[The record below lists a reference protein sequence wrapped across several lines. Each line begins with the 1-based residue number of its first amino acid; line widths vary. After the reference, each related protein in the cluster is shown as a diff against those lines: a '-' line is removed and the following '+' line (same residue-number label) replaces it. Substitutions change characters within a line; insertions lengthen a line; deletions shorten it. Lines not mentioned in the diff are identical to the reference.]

1 MKRRFNELV
10 LVELLSRG
18 KSTKQICDAM
28 GYAEQTIDSYRSRL
42 FKKYNAY
49 NATHL
54 VAIFY
59 QTGKLKLNNLNN

>member
-1 MKRRFNELV
+1 MRRKFRELE
-10 LVELLSRG
+10 LIELLAEG

-42 FKKYNAY
+42 FRKYNAN

-54 VAIFY
+54 VSIFY
-59 QTGKLKLNNLNN
+59 QTGKLKLSKYE